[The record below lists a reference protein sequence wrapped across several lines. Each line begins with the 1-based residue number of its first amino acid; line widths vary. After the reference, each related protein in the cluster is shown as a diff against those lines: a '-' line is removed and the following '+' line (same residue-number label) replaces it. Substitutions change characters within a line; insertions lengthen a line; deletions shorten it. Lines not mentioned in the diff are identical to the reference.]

1 MAKRKDVPEEMK
13 AEFVGGPLDG
23 AWFMVQVVREG
34 PNRIRV
40 LERGYMKKFER
51 TRLSTPVPTGNE
63 GD

>member
-1 MAKRKDVPEEMK
+1 MK

-40 LERGYMKKFER
+40 LERGYTKKFER